1 MSPLMGMLLV
11 LGLMI
16 LIFLGPEWGVRFT
29 RKQRKFRRLV
39 RLGNPGGEPVAGRRK
54 SNRIEGAQ
62 GNSQRLLS

>member
-1 MSPLMGMLLV
+1 MNPLMGMVLV

-16 LIFLGPEWGVRFT
+16 LIFLGREWGVRFT

-39 RLGNPGGEPVAGRRK
+39 RLGDSGGELVAGRRK
-54 SNRIEGAQ
+54 INRVGGAQ